1 MSIRRALM
9 GIVLPTVAGLVLA
22 ACGDSTSHDGVNM
35 GSNAGST
42 RTLSVQMTDLAFSP
56 ATISV
61 KTGETV
67 KFVFENKGKLPHDAF
82 IGDAAAQKQHG
93 MEMSGAM
100 AGHSMTGTDGITVQP
115 GKTGEMTMTFSD
127 NGTLELG
134 CHEPGHYE
142 AGMKAMVN
150 VA

>member
-1 MSIRRALM
+1 
-9 GIVLPTVAGLVLA
+9 
-22 ACGDSTSHDGVNM
+22 VNM